1 MEMHIFVSYFEFQ
14 GHDLGEGRK
23 AIILK
28 ALLLLLLFRCHILRF

>member
-28 ALLLLLLFRCHILRF
+28 AFLLLFRCHLLGF